1 VKRLAYLALLLAG
14 CAVTGAAWPAG
25 DSAIHIE
32 APRPFGYTIGDT
44 IHHTVM
50 VEPEPGHRLDEA
62 SLPKPGPLNRWLELR
77 RVQATPGPKGRYT
90 LDLEYQTFYA
100 PLAVKSLTI
109 PGFALRFSGP
119 AGTSVLEVPPWPF
132 RMAPIHGLA
141 VLEGAGVEPLR
152 PDAAPESPDIAVP
165 RARFGGFLLAAL
177 VSLAYL
183 GYARGILA
191 LSRRGRH
198 FREARRE
205 LHRLRAAGESLA
217 VLRAGFTCLHRAF
230 DRTLGEPLFA
240 ERLPEF
246 FAGHA
251 GYAGSRGEIEGFF
264 RASYGLF
271 FGDGAA
277 AGDYGIDRL
286 EALCLACLR
295 VERNR
300 S

>member
-1 VKRLAYLALLLAG
+1 MARLVLLVAG
-14 CAVTGAAWPAG
+14 CTSAVPARPA
-25 DSAIHIE
+25 DDPVVSRE
-32 APRPFGYTIGDT
+32 EPRPFGYAIGDV
-44 IHHTVM
+44 IR
-50 VEPEPGHRLDEA
+50 HRLTIEPKPGSVLDDT
-62 SLPKPGPLNRWLELR
+62 SLPKPGPVNRWLELR
-77 RVQATPGPKGRYT
+77 QVEARPGPRGGYRV
-90 LDLEYQTFYA
+90 DLEYQAFYA

-109 PGFALRFSGP
+109 PGFVLHFKGP
-119 AGTSVLEVPPWPF
+119 AGASDVEVPSWPF

-141 VLEGAGVEPLR
+141 VLEEGGLEPLR
-152 PDAAPESPDIAVP
+152 PDAVAEPPDPAAA
-165 RARFGGFLLAAL
+165 RTRFGGFMLAAL

-183 GYARGILA
+183 GYARGILGFG
-191 LSRRGRH
+191 RQGRH

-205 LHRLRAAGESLA
+205 LHRLRAGGPGSPA
-217 VLRAGFTCLHRAF
+217 VLRAGFTCVHRAF

-246 FAGHA
+246 FDGRA
-251 GYAGSRGEIEGFF
+251 GYAALRGEIEGFF

-271 FGDGAA
+271 FGDGTAPE
-277 AGDYGIDRL
+277 GFGLERL